1 MRLRVTIQLFTIK
14 NQSLANLTIS
24 KFSYHSPITLLAACV
39 DMIVKKRKMAA
50 NPYYWDVNIWLDIYE
65 KRGFANEVATK
76 LFKKIIIEDGT
87 IFYSDLVV
95 DELKKVG
102 YSEFEINQIF
112 GIAKPDHL
120 KRVHIYKK
128 HIDEAREVARK
139 QDVPEA
145 DALHAI
151 LARDNQFTLVSRDQ
165 KDFPKLRYIWPAKLP
180 EELI

>member
-1 MRLRVTIQLFTIK
+1 MTE
-14 NQSLANLTIS
+14 
-24 KFSYHSPITLLAACV
+24 
-39 DMIVKKRKMAA
+39 
-50 NPYYWDVNIWLDIYE
+50 NPFYWDANIWLDIYE
-65 KRGFANEVATK
+65 KRGYANEVATQ
-76 LFKKIIIEDGT
+76 LLKKIIIIDGV

-102 YSEFEINQIF
+102 YSQYEINQILS
-112 GIAKPDHL
+112 IAKPDHL

-128 HIDEAREVARK
+128 QIDEAREVARR

-165 KDFPKLRYIWPAKLP
+165 KDFPRLRYIWPVKLP

>member
-1 MRLRVTIQLFTIK
+1 MTE
-14 NQSLANLTIS
+14 
-24 KFSYHSPITLLAACV
+24 
-39 DMIVKKRKMAA
+39 
-50 NPYYWDVNIWLDIYE
+50 NPFYWDANIWLDIYE
-65 KRGFANEVATK
+65 KRGYANEAATN
-76 LFKKIIIEDGT
+76 LLKKIIITDRV

-102 YSEFEINQIF
+102 YSPYEINQIF

-128 HIDEAREVARK
+128 QIDEAREVARR

-165 KDFPKLRYIWPAKLP
+165 KDFPKLKYICSAKLP
-180 EELI
+180 EELV